1 MASFLAPKLPAE
13 LLAETLLPTAPG
25 GQQFV
30 SVGDVVASD
39 ADEGVLRC
47 VRAAAAAA
55 SGAPRVRPSA
65 AASPSPAAPAS
76 CRGHGT
82 RVLGADLVATTP
94 GVVEHVNKLVAVR
107 ALRARYAAEVGDVV
121 VGRVTE
127 VGARETEAQAE
138 AAGMR
143 VWEGRAGS
151 RDSSPQRR

>member
-1 MASFLAPKLPAE
+1 MPYAAGGPIDVTARA
-13 LLAETLLPTAPG
+13 LAERVKDSLGPVIIDNKPG
-25 GQQFV
+25 AG
-30 SVGDVVASD
+30 GN
-39 ADEGVLRC
+39 
-47 VRAAAAAA
+47 
-55 SGAPRVRPSA
+55 
-65 AASPSPAAPAS
+65 
-76 CRGHGT
+76 
-82 RVLGADLVATTP
+82 LGADLVATTP